1 MVFTIIVHTI
11 HAGRE
16 YRLWAPHLLLSLMI
30 LLLSSRHLI
39 VLGIIIT
46 NLSFSLYFGSAFN
59 LERAQSYTMDN
70 SDILAFQEAT
80 SDFLVYEPGDNHWC
94 NTIDFSRYGS
104 QTTWGPW
111 ILMLP
116 KEFGISWII
125 NWENF
130 KEEKLNAK
138 FVLLDSSYIEENEWL
153 TIDEDLNL
161 EFLTETPIGILY
173 YNLDSNCPR

>member
-1 MVFTIIVHTI
+1 
-11 HAGRE
+11 
-16 YRLWAPHLLLSLMI
+16 
-30 LLLSSRHLI
+30 
-39 VLGIIIT
+39 
-46 NLSFSLYFGSAFN
+46 
-59 LERAQSYTMDN
+59 
-70 SDILAFQEAT
+70 
-80 SDFLVYEPGDNHWC
+80 
-94 NTIDFSRYGS
+94 
-104 QTTWGPW
+104 
-111 ILMLP
+111 MLP

-138 FVLLDSSYIEENEWL
+138 FILLDSSYIEENEWL